1 MSDELTT
8 MTAADLSAAL
18 VSMQV
23 SAAEVT
29 QAHLDRIAE
38 VDERVHAF
46 LHVAADQALAAARSV
61 DERRAAGDDL
71 GPLAGVPVALKDV
84 FTTTDM
90 PTTAGSKILEQWRPP
105 YDATV
110 DQPPAPR
117 RGHHPRQDQH
127 GRVRHGL
134 LHRELRVRPDP
145 QPLGPVPGTRGLL
158 GRLGGLGGRV
168 RGAARDRDGHRRVHS
183 PAGRGLRH
191 HRDEAHLRR
200 QLPVRP
206 DRVRFLA
213 RHPGPAG
220 PDRAGRGAAAGSHLR
235 ARPDGRH
242 VHLRCGA
249 PGRRRRPPGGRG
261 RACGSGWSPNC
272 PARGTSPAC

>member
-18 VSMQV
+18 VSKDV

-61 DERRAAGDDL
+61 DEHRAAGDNL

-90 PTTAGSKILEQWRPP
+90 PTTAGSKILNLWQPP

-110 DQPPAPR
+110 TSRLRRAGAIILGKTNMDEFAMGSSTENSAFGRPATRGTCPGYPGAPR
-117 RGHHPRQDQH
+117 VARRPRWP
-127 GRVRHGL
+127 RSR
-134 LHRELRVRPDP
+134 RRSRS
-145 QPLGPVPGTRGLL
+145 GPT
-158 GRLGGLGGRV
+158 
-168 RGAARDRDGHRRVHS
+168 
-183 PAGRGLRH
+183 
-191 HRDEAHLRR
+191 
-200 QLPVRP
+200 
-206 DRVRFLA
+206 
-213 RHPGPAG
+213 PAG
-220 PDRAGRGAAAGSHLR
+220 PFASRPRSAAS
-235 ARPDGRH
+235 
-242 VHLRCGA
+242 
-249 PGRRRRPPGGRG
+249 PG
-261 RACGSGWSPNC
+261 
-272 PARGTSPAC
+272 